1 MSYINGTKRN
11 CNGNTNGYV
20 YALVR
25 VNKKDACVEMLSYS
39 DDKEYY
45 LNNDSVKYIGV
56 TNNPVARFQ
65 SHRHYKGKKMGMVI
79 FDEAENPAEGKMK
92 EAQAIYNFC
101 EIKGKGPRWQ
111 KGHDTWAGA

>member
-1 MSYINGTKRN
+1 MSYINNTKKE
-11 CNGNTNGYV
+11 CNGNPNGFI

-25 VNKKDACVEMLSYS
+25 VHKKDNCIDMLSYS

-56 TNNPVARFQ
+56 TNNPISRFQ
-65 SHRHYKGKKMGMVI
+65 AHRSVKGKKMGMVI
-79 FDEAENPAEGKMK
+79 FDNAESPDEGKMI
-92 EAQAIYNFC
+92 EANSIYNYCQTF
-101 EIKGKGPRWQ
+101 GKGPKWQ